1 MAFVLNLEFSRGLL
15 FIRIMLL
22 FDKKKPL
29 PKCFQ
34 GCQVAT
40 KCFNYT
46 LLLDYL
52 IYINIDDNFLPIY

>member
-1 MAFVLNLEFSRGLL
+1 MF
-15 FIRIMLL
+15 L
-22 FDKKKPL
+22 FDKKNRL

-34 GCQVAT
+34 GSQVTT

-52 IYINIDDNFLPIY
+52 IYINIDDNFLQIY